1 MIAQPLHRSAPWRRH
16 LAAVAALL
24 RAAFYG
30 TLILGSVAI
39 AIAFSTMAAP
49 RLFGYSTL
57 VVHGGSMGEAIPNG
71 SLVIARRIAADQVQ
85 VGDVILVRE
94 QSGGDPALPKIHR
107 VTSVQADG
115 DRIVVRT
122 KGDAN
127 QTEDPQPY
135 VLADRVLTPA
145 RHLPYLGYL
154 VGFVTTRLGWIL
166 LSALPAAFLCLFALR
181 LIWFG
186 GERPHAAGA

>member
-1 MIAQPLHRSAPWRRH
+1 MIAQPLHRSATWRRY
-16 LAAVAALL
+16 ATAVAAPL
-24 RAAFYG
+24 RIVLHG
-30 TLILGSVAI
+30 TLIFALVAI
-39 AIAFSTMAAP
+39 AIVFSTMAMP

-57 VVHGGSMGEAIPNG
+57 VVHGGSMGDAIPNG
-71 SLVIARRIAADQVQ
+71 SLVIARWIAADQVR

-94 QSGGDPALPKIHR
+94 RNGGDPAAPKIHR
-107 VTSVQADG
+107 VTSVQPDG

-127 QTEDPQPY
+127 QTEDPEPY

-145 RHLPYLGYL
+145 RDLPYLGYL
-154 VGFVTTRLGWIL
+154 AGFVTTRLGWL
-166 LSALPAAFLCLFALR
+166 LFSALPVAFLCLFALKA
-181 LIWFG
+181 IWYR